1 MSPTETIRWSEY
13 RQIVI
18 LTGAG
23 ISVASGLRPYRGPG
37 GLWEEEEVARYADAE
52 TLRERPE
59 EVWRFF
65 ARARAAVLAAAPN
78 PAHLALA
85 RLERSLPS
93 GTALTLITQNIDGL
107 HQRAGSQR
115 VVELHGRLART
126 RCTREGCSLAPYAD
140 ESTEERCPPCPRCA
154 APLRPDVTLFGEL
167 LPVDAEVASRR
178 ALRDCDLFLA
188 IGTSGT
194 VSPASSFVRSAAYA
208 GARTILVNLEPMDPP
223 NPAFQEERL
232 GRAEEV
238 LPRLVGEA

>member
-1 MSPTETIRWSEY
+1 MSPAVRWSEY
-13 RQIVI
+13 RQIVV

-37 GLWEEEEVARYADAE
+37 GLWEEGDVAKYADAL
-52 TLRERPE
+52 TLREHPE

-85 RLERSLPS
+85 RLEASLAG
-93 GTALTLITQNIDGL
+93 GTAFTLITQNVDAL

-126 RCTREGCSLAPYAD
+126 RCTREDCALAPYAD
-140 ESTEERCPPCPRCA
+140 ESVDERCPACPRCG

-167 LPVDAEVASRR
+167 LPVDAEVASKR

-208 GARTILVNLEPMDPP
+208 GARTILVNLERMDPP
-223 NPAFQEERL
+223 NPAFGEELL

-238 LPRLVGEA
+238 LPRLVGDG